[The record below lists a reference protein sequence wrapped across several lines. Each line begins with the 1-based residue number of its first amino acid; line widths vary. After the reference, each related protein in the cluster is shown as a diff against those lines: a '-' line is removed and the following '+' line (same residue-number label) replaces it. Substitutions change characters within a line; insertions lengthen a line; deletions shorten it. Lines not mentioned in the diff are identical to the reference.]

1 MSYSLFY
8 DVGIAVAAATIL
20 AVVFNFFRQ
29 PTILGYI
36 VAGLLIGPVLGIV
49 KDTAVIANFSEIG
62 IALLLFIIG
71 IELDLKRVRQ
81 LGVSSILVGFFQVIA
96 TAAVSYF
103 LAAAVGF
110 SPLQAVYVG
119 LIVAFSSTMVV
130 VKLLSDKNELDSLHG
145 ELVLGVLIVQ
155 DLLAVF
161 AMALLGTI
169 SSFTPAA
176 LALVV
181 GKGIILILSAI
192 AAAYALNRVIKY
204 AVTSKELLFIFAL
217 SVCMLFAAWAAF
229 LNYSLAIGAF
239 MAGIILGNT
248 QYNYEVAGKIKPL
261 RDFFLT
267 LFFVSLGMQLTFSN
281 SHGLLAK
288 TAAVALMVVVL
299 KPIITFIITKA
310 FRFGNRTAVLSSLQ
324 LGQVSE
330 FSIIIVASGISLS
343 HIGHEFF
350 SITALLTMAT
360 FALTAY
366 VIKFDNAIYGA
377 ISPFVQV
384 FEKLSSKE
392 KRLSSIAAKPKG
404 HIIVFGVY
412 KMGAKVIQLL
422 RQKKEKI
429 VVVDYNP
436 EKIRG
441 LIREGVSCVCSDMGN
456 WDIDKMLEYRR
467 AKAIIST
474 VRDKDN
480 NLALIGRI
488 RASGSKSPII
498 AAAYTEEEA
507 SELYQKG
514 ADYIVLPDQMA
525 GEYIITSI
533 IGKKRSH
540 LRKLGSR
547 TGSIRK
553 ELAEKK

>member
-8 DVGIAVAAATIL
+8 DVGVAVAAAAIL
-20 AVVFNFFRQ
+20 AIVFNMLKQ

-36 VAGLLIGPVLGIV
+36 MAGLIIGPVLGIV
-49 KDTAVIANFSEIG
+49 KDTAVLANFSEIG

-71 IELDLKRVRQ
+71 IELDLKRVKQ
-81 LGVSSILVGFFQVIA
+81 LGLSPIFVGFLQVIA
-96 TAAVSYF
+96 TTVISYF
-103 LAAAVGF
+103 LATAVGF
-110 SPLQAVYVG
+110 SPLQAIYVG

-130 VKLLSDKNELDSLHG
+130 IKLLSDKNELDSLHG

-161 AMALLGTI
+161 AMVLLSTV
-169 SSFTPAA
+169 SSFSPAA

-181 GKGIILILSAI
+181 GKGAVLVVSAI
-192 AAAYALNRVIKY
+192 AAAYVLNKAMKY

-239 MAGIILGNT
+239 IAGIILGNT
-248 QYNYEVAGKIKPL
+248 QYNYEVAGKVKPL

-281 SHGLLAK
+281 SNGMLVK
-288 TAAVALMVVVL
+288 TAAAALMVVVL
-299 KPIITFIITKA
+299 KPIITFAITKV

-330 FSIIIVASGISLS
+330 FSLIIVASGVALGHISNQ
-343 HIGHEFF
+343 FF

-366 VIKFDNAIYGA
+366 VIKFDNSIYHA
-377 ISPFVQV
+377 ISPFVRV
-384 FEKLSSKE
+384 FERLSSKE
-392 KRLSSIAAKPKG
+392 KHLDSIAEKPKG

-412 KMGAKVIQLL
+412 KMGAKVIELL
-422 RQKKEKI
+422 RKKNQKI

-441 LIREGVSCVCSDMGN
+441 MIEEGVSCVCSDMGN
-456 WDIDKMLEYRR
+456 WDIDKMLEYKA

-480 NLALIGRI
+480 NIALIGRI
-488 RASGSKSPII
+488 KASGSKAAIII
-498 AAAYTEEEA
+498 AAYSEEEA
-507 SELYQKG
+507 FELYKKG
-514 ADYIVLPDQMA
+514 ADYVMLPDQMA
-525 GEYIITSI
+525 GEYIITTLI
-533 IGKKRSH
+533 
-540 LRKLGSR
+540 SR
-547 TGSIRK
+547 PGHIRK
-553 ELAEKK
+553 AGRMHRKSMKPRSRRS

>member
-8 DVGIAVAAATIL
+8 DVGVAVAAATIL
-20 AVVFNFFRQ
+20 AVVFNMLKQ
-29 PTILGYI
+29 PTILGFI

-71 IELDLKRVRQ
+71 IELDLKRVRH
-81 LGVSSILVGFFQVIA
+81 LGLSPIFVGFFQVTA
-96 TAAVSYF
+96 TTAISYF
-103 LAAAVGF
+103 LATAVGF
-110 SPLQAVYVG
+110 SPLQAIYVG

-145 ELVLGVLIVQ
+145 ELVLGILIVQ

-161 AMALLGTI
+161 AMALLATV

-176 LALVV
+176 LAVV
-181 GKGIILILSAI
+181 IGKGAVLILSAI
-192 AAAYALNRVIKY
+192 VAAYALNKVMKY

-229 LNYSLAIGAF
+229 LDYSLAIGAF
-239 MAGIILGNT
+239 IAGIILGNT
-248 QYNYEVAGKIKPL
+248 QYNYEVAGKVKPL

-281 SHGLLAK
+281 SQGLFVK
-288 TAAVALMVVVL
+288 TAAAALMVVVL
-299 KPIITFIITKA
+299 KPVITFIITKA
-310 FRFGNRTAVLSSLQ
+310 FRFGNRAAVLSSLQ

-330 FSIIIVASGISLS
+330 FSLIIVASGVALGHISS
-343 HIGHEFF
+343 QFF
-350 SITALLTMAT
+350 TITALLTMAT

-366 VIKFDNAIYGA
+366 AIKFDNAIFGA
-377 ISPFVQV
+377 ISPFVRV
-384 FEKLSSKE
+384 FEGLSSKE
-392 KRLSSIAAKPKG
+392 KRLNNIAAKPKG

-412 KMGAKVIQLL
+412 KMGARVIKLL
-422 RQKKEKI
+422 RKKNRKI
-429 VVVDYNP
+429 LVVDYNP

-441 LIREGVSCVCSDMGN
+441 LMEEGVRCICSDMGN
-456 WDIDKMLEYRR
+456 WDIDKMLEYRA

-498 AAAYTEEEA
+498 AAAYSEEEA

-514 ADYIVLPDQMA
+514 ADYVVLPDQMA
-525 GEYIITSI
+525 GQYIIASI
-533 IGKKRSH
+533 IGKKRSQ
-540 LRKLGSR
+540 LRKLGKQ
-547 TGSIRK
+547 GSSRK
-553 ELAEKK
+553 E

>member
-8 DVGIAVAAATIL
+8 DIGIAVAAAAIL
-20 AVVFNFFRQ
+20 AVVFNLLKQ

-36 VAGLLIGPVLGIV
+36 VAGLLIGPVFGIV
-49 KDTAVIANFSEIG
+49 KDMAVIASFSEIG

-71 IELDLKRVRQ
+71 IELDLKRVKQ
-81 LGVSSILVGFFQVIA
+81 LGLSPILVGFFQVI
-96 TAAVSYF
+96 TTTVISYF
-103 LAAAVGF
+103 LATAIGF
-110 SPLQAVYVG
+110 SPLQAIYVG

-145 ELVLGVLIVQ
+145 ELVLGILIVQ

-161 AMALLGTI
+161 AMVMLATV

-176 LALVV
+176 LALVF
-181 GKGIILILSAI
+181 GKGIVLILSAI
-192 AAAYALNRVIKY
+192 AAAYVLNKVMKY

-239 MAGIILGNT
+239 IAGIILGNT
-248 QYNYEVAGKIKPL
+248 QYNYEVAGKVKPL

-281 SHGLLAK
+281 SQGLLVK
-288 TAAVALMVVVL
+288 TAAAALMVVVL
-299 KPIITFIITKA
+299 KPIITFAMAKA

-330 FSIIIVASGISLS
+330 FSIIIVASGISLG
-343 HIGHEFF
+343 HISNQFF

-377 ISPFVQV
+377 ISPFVQAL
-384 FEKLSSKE
+384 ERLSSKE

-412 KMGAKVIQLL
+412 KMGARVITLL
-422 RQKKEKI
+422 RKKKQKL

-441 LIREGVSCVCSDMGN
+441 LMNEGVSCVCSDMGN
-456 WDIDKMLEYRR
+456 WDIDKMLEYRA

-488 RASGSKSPII
+488 RASGSKAPII
-498 AAAYTEEEA
+498 AAAYSEEEA
-507 SELYQKG
+507 LELYQKG
-514 ADYIVLPDQMA
+514 ADYVVLPDQMA
-525 GEYIITSI
+525 GEHIIASI
-533 IGKKRSH
+533 IGKKRSQPWKF
-540 LRKLGSR
+540 RKQGS
-547 TGSIRK
+547 SRK
-553 ELAEKK
+553 E